1 MWGKVS
7 DYMTVDRSGF
17 SVEWSWLEMELCILS
32 LKMVLKGLKLVVFT
46 KGKYVDR
53 WPMRLRIAQCH
64 PNILRGLPEP

>member
-46 KGKYVDR
+46 KGKYVTGGR
-53 WPMRLRIAQCH
+53 
-64 PNILRGLPEP
+64 